1 MNCQRRVARHFLAAG
16 SALSILAAAAA
27 VAQPAWRPDRPV
39 EIVVPTAAG
48 GSNDVIARVVQKIV
62 QGEKLA
68 AVPINA
74 INRVGGNQTL
84 SRVYVSQ
91 HPGDAHFLHVDNP
104 TVIANHITGVTQ
116 LHHGDFT
123 PIALLVSE
131 YTVLAVRPDSP
142 LRNARD
148 LVDQLKKDP
157 ESVGIGVSNRGGN
170 NHLALSLL
178 AKSAGVDPKR
188 LKMVVFKSNTES
200 ATAVQGGHL
209 QMSASA
215 MTSLAG
221 HVAAGRMRIIAV
233 GAPQRSTGLLAT
245 VPTLREQG
253 YDISLAN
260 WRAISG
266 PKGLSAPQ
274 VIYWEDTLAKVVAT
288 DEWKKALETQYWD
301 PSFLRSREYA
311 KHLDSEYAVTKAI
324 LAELGLAK

>member
-1 MNCQRRVARHFLAAG
+1 MRATVSALRSCVPLAVAAG
-16 SALSILAAAAA
+16 VLLPACAAH
-27 VAQPAWRPDRPV
+27 AQWQPSRNV

-68 AVPINA
+68 SVPVNTV
-74 INRVGGNQTL
+74 NRVGGNQTL
-84 SRVYVSQ
+84 SRVYVNQ

-104 TVIANHITGVTQ
+104 TVIANHITGITP
-116 LHHGDFT
+116 LHHGDFS

-131 YTVLAVRPDSP
+131 YTVFTVKPDSP

-148 LVDQLKKDP
+148 LVEQLKKDP
-157 ESVGIGVSNRGGN
+157 ESVGVGVSNRGGT

-178 AKSAGVDPKR
+178 AKSAGIDPKR
-188 LKMVVFKSNTES
+188 LKVIVFKSNTES
-200 ATAVQGGHL
+200 ATAVMGGHL

-215 MTSLAG
+215 MTSIVS

-233 GAPQRSTGLLAT
+233 GAPQRSTGLLAN

-266 PKGLSAPQ
+266 PRGLTPAQ
-274 VIYWEDTLAKVVAT
+274 IAYWEDTLAKVVAT
-288 DEWKKALETQYWD
+288 NDWKRALEAQYWD
-301 PSFLRSREYA
+301 PSFLRSQEFA
-311 KHLDSEYAVTKAI
+311 KYLDNEYAVTKA
-324 LAELGLAK
+324 LLTELGLTK

>member
-1 MNCQRRVARHFLAAG
+1 MKGFSGARRSALVLAGAFILAAG
-16 SALSILAAAAA
+16 AAWG
-27 VAQPAWRPDRPV
+27 QTGWRPDKPI
-39 EIVVPTAAG
+39 EIIVPTAAG

-68 AVPINA
+68 AVPVNA
-74 INRVGGNQTL
+74 VNRVGGNQTL
-84 SRVYVSQ
+84 SRVYLNQ

-104 TVIANHITGVTQ
+104 TVISNHITGITPM
-116 LHHGDFT
+116 HHSDSS

-131 YTVLAVRPDSP
+131 YTVFTVRPDSP

-148 LVDQLKKDP
+148 LVEQLKKDP
-157 ESVGIGVSNRGGN
+157 ESVGVGVSNRGGT

-178 AKSAGVDPKR
+178 AKSAGIDPSK
-188 LKMVVFKSNTES
+188 LKVVVFKSNTES

-215 MTSLAG
+215 MTSVVG
-221 HVAAGRMRIIAV
+221 HVTAGRMRIISV
-233 GAPQRSTGLLAT
+233 GSPQRSTGVLAG

-260 WRAISG
+260 WRAMSG
-266 PKGLSAPQ
+266 PKGLSPAQ
-274 VIYWEDTLAKVVAT
+274 IAYWEDTLAKVVAT
-288 DEWKKALETQYWD
+288 DEWKKALEAQYWD

-324 LAELGLAK
+324 LTELGLAK